1 MIREMKKPS
10 LFLALAPLFFTGCAL
25 SPVDKKPDS
34 TPPASWTSKTEKS
47 DSPVASEWWRDFGDK
62 RLDETVAKALAS
74 SPDLDAAYARVRAS
88 RAAAGLAD
96 SGFWPT
102 FGMNS
107 AYSRQHYSDNI
118 LSRSSKDQTVGNYT
132 VGGGLNYEVDLWGR
146 VANESDAATADYRAS
161 HAALEKARQLVAG
174 EIVRI
179 WFGYDQAKV
188 ERTIVADELKSRE
201 ETLELLRARQE
212 AGMIA
217 DDDVERAALDV
228 ARSRSD
234 LTELERSVANWKH
247 ALAAAVGA
255 DAIAEPDGVM
265 PVNIPAVPVSL
276 PADAVRARPDIAVA
290 DLRLDA
296 ALLRE
301 GVARANYY
309 PNVTLSATGGFTSI
323 NAGDFIAKGSRFWS
337 FGPTVS
343 LPIFTGGANDA
354 KMEASRARY
363 DEAVS
368 TYRRTLLDAFR
379 ETEDALVNV
388 ARLAEQEKHLIEVKA
403 AAERVY
409 DFTKARYD
417 GGLSSNLRVI
427 IAERD
432 ALAARRDTARV
443 RFERL
448 RATAS
453 LALALGGGWH
463 RDEIEKSAEKFEAKL
478 AGSEAKQ

>member
-1 MIREMKKPS
+1 MKRPL
-10 LFLALAPLFFTGCAL
+10 LFAALAPLVFTGCTL
-25 SPVDKKPDS
+25 SPVDKKIE
-34 TPPASWTSKTEKS
+34 TAPPAAWTSKTEKTAAAVS
-47 DSPVASEWWRDFGDK
+47 SEWWRDFDDK
-62 RLDETVAKALAS
+62 GLDHAVASALDA
-74 SPDLDAAYARVRAS
+74 SPDLDAAYARVRSA

-102 FGMNS
+102 FGLNS

-118 LSRSSKDQTVGNYT
+118 LSRSSKDRTVGNHT

-146 VANESDAATADYRAS
+146 IANEADASADDYRAS

-174 EIVRI
+174 EVVRI
-179 WFGYDQAKV
+179 WFELDQAKV
-188 ERTIVADELKSRE
+188 EHAIVADELQSRE
-201 ETLELLRARQE
+201 ETLALLRARQE

-228 ARSRSD
+228 ARTRSD
-234 LTELERSVANWKH
+234 LTELDRSAANWKH
-247 ALAAAVGA
+247 ALVAAVGA
-255 DAIAEPDGVM
+255 DSVPEPAGVM
-265 PVNIPAVPVSL
+265 PKKIPAVPVSL
-276 PADAVRARPDIAVA
+276 PAEALRARPDIAVA

-296 ALLRE
+296 ALKRE

-309 PNVTLSATGGFTSI
+309 PNLTLSATGGFNSI
-323 NAGDFIAKGSRFWS
+323 NAGDFLAKGSRFWS

-354 KMEASRARY
+354 KMEAARARY

-368 TYRRTLLDAFR
+368 DYRRTLLNAFR
-379 ETEDALVNV
+379 ETEDALVDV
-388 ARLAEQEKHLIEVKA
+388 ARLAEQEQHLFEVNA

-409 DFTKARYD
+409 EFAKARYD

-432 ALAARRDTARV
+432 ALAARRDAARV
-443 RFERL
+443 RFSRL
-448 RATAS
+448 RAAAS
-453 LALALGGGWH
+453 LALATGGGWH
-463 RDEIEKSAEKFEAKL
+463 REEIEKSAEKFEARL
-478 AGSEAKQ
+478 ATANP